1 MAVLGIEGNV
11 RFRREAPEPIVVFE
25 NSLRADIDTF
35 QVQSIEFWNGDEV
48 YLSTPNGLPFSAD
61 TLPEGVG
68 CYFGSYWDLGPNRIH
83 VTSNDDAYY
92 TGITTFLITQA
103 EDTLTTQSGDSISF
117 IDDTTTY
124 FYNRGT
130 PVNSGTYFIY
140 KDQLGRLSLYDNRA
154 AALSGLSDSRI
165 DLKQLNFEYMLI
177 APAGTE
183 EYNNA
188 LTECLAANGDYR
200 FSDVRD
206 EVTLA
211 SICDYA
217 PNYLQPVAGT
227 DEYDDAELEPRR
239 WVGGF
244 PWIIQ
249 GELREWNIEL
259 DAENVS
265 TTAVGQKFGESVKS
279 VVSGGG
285 SFDFFIERRTDE
297 DRYDSTALMQLLL
310 LTEKGARAEAEFFMI
325 TDRVDT
331 SRKLAPGDLY
341 YKCDILVTNTAIN
354 TRASDAI
361 VGTAR
366 FVTTGPIELKMGV

>member
-48 YLSTPNGLPFSAD
+48 YLATPNGLPFSAD
-61 TLPEGVG
+61 TLPGGAG
-68 CYFGSYWDLGPNRIH
+68 CYFGSFWELGPNRTH
-83 VTSNDDAYY
+83 VT
-92 TGITTFLITQA
+92 A
-103 EDTLTTQSGDSISF
+103 EDDEYYVSD
-117 IDDTTTY
+117 DDTVD
-124 FYNRGT
+124 FYNNGT
-130 PVNSGTYFIY
+130 PVNTGTYFVY
-140 KDQLGRLSLYDNRA
+140 RDQLGRLSLYTTRSD
-154 AALSGLSDSRI
+154 ALSGNPGNRI
-165 DLKQLNFEYMLI
+165 DLRQLNFEYMLI

-188 LTECLAANGDYR
+188 LAECLAANGDYR
-200 FSDVRD
+200 FSDVQD

-227 DEYDDAELEPRR
+227 GEYDDAELEPRR

-285 SFDFFIERRTDE
+285 SFDFFVERRTDE
-297 DRYDSTALMQLLL
+297 GKYDSTALMQLLL
-310 LTEKGARAEAEFFMI
+310 LTEKGAKAEAEFFMI

-366 FVTTGPIELKMGV
+366 FVTTGPIELNKGV